1 MGVLK
6 MSYYYGW
13 QNYETWLAGLYL
25 DDGKDWQNFVTEL
38 LGEEEDEEVT
48 EAKKVEM
55 LAEYLKDYIKVEA
68 DMAGLSD
75 FLYTLLTNAI
85 SKINFTELATT
96 FLATPFLDNC
106 IPFLD
111 DCTDEEIKEAFE
123 RVRELEEEA
132 EANLMCWVCFG
143 CLGGGSEE
151 YYEEYYEEPEED

>member
-13 QNYETWLAGLYL
+13 QNYETWLCGLYL

-96 FLATPFLDNC
+96 FLDDSTPFLDNC

-111 DCTDEEIKEAFE
+111 DCTDD
-123 RVRELEEEA
+123 
-132 EANLMCWVCFG
+132 W
-143 CLGGGSEE
+143 
-151 YYEEYYEEPEED
+151 